1 MVSRRRHFG
10 LEEAI
15 RLSLEVADARTL
27 GALVHAQIDT
37 GREVRSGDGIDA
49 DDVVVCVVLAAN
61 DHVLRA
67 VVVRVRL
74 RIARGA

>member
-37 GREVRSGDGIDA
+37 GGEIGGRDGVDA
-49 DDVVVCVVLAAN
+49 NDIVAVVVLAAH
-61 DHVLRA
+61 DHVL
-67 VVVRVRL
+67 
-74 RIARGA
+74 